1 MNKATAR
8 RPSKASEDVLF
19 QVFEQVM
26 GEGPGIFGERE
37 AVALQVANELVRRWA
52 QSELRRLSRQ
62 YDAEV
67 IVDGRRYRRHATGVG
82 RYHTLCGAV
91 EVRRDS
97 YRQVGVHNG
106 PTVVPLELAA
116 GIVENAT
123 PALAASVLEGFA
135 MMPLRDYQDE
145 MRAAHRVIPSRSTLE
160 RIAKRTG
167 AAMHAE
173 LPTLEPVVRA
183 REVVPRKAHAISVGL
198 DRTTV
203 PIAEMPDD
211 IRLPPTRAH
220 VRRRLP
226 PVTVAYRMAYVA
238 TVAVHDR
245 RGDTLKST
253 RIAAAAHEG
262 ASELMERLGAEL
274 HHLLRQRPR
283 LPTVVVQ
290 DGAPEL
296 WNLVDAWL
304 ENFLIQPTMRLIDR
318 YHVNER
324 LAVVAEAVER
334 EPTERHLLLER
345 WCKALDRSDTAIRR
359 ICKQL
364 DERLYGPVPDGY
376 RDDDEVPWGRPR
388 LMSGQ
393 SARLVEGH
401 VAYFENHAPKIRYAT
416 ARKRGFPI
424 GSGVTEGA
432 CKSVIAVRFKRSGQR
447 WFEPGVSSCL
457 HLRTMHLNQRLRPSF
472 HLFLQQHRE
481 RLVAH

>member
-1 MNKATAR
+1 MSKVTAR
-8 RPSKASEDVLF
+8 RPSKASEDALF
-19 QVFEQVM
+19 EVFEQVM
-26 GEGPGIFGERE
+26 GERPGTFGERE

-52 QSELRRLSRQ
+52 QQELSQLSEE
-62 YDAEV
+62 YGAEV
-67 IVDGRRYRRHATGVG
+67 AVDGQRYRRHATGVR

-97 YRQVGVHNG
+97 YRRVGVHNG
-106 PTVVPLELAA
+106 PTVVPLEIAA

-135 MMPLRDYQDE
+135 MMPLRDYEDE

-167 AAMHAE
+167 AALHAE
-173 LPTLEPVVRA
+173 LPMIEPVVRA
-183 REVVPRKAHAISVGL
+183 REVVSKKAHAISLGL

-203 PIAEMPDD
+203 PMAEMHDD
-211 IRLPPTRAH
+211 IRLPATPAH

-262 ASELMERLGAEL
+262 ANELMERVGAEL
-274 HHLLRQRPR
+274 HHLLGQRPR

-304 ENFLIQPTMRLIDR
+304 ENFLIRPRMRLIDR
-318 YHVNER
+318 YHVDER
-324 LAVVAEAVER
+324 LAASAEAVER
-334 EPTERHLLLER
+334 EPMARRSLLQR
-345 WCKALDRSDTAIRR
+345 WRKTLDRSDTAIRR
-359 ICKQL
+359 ICKEL
-364 DERLYGPVPDGY
+364 DERLHGPIPDGY

-388 LMSGQ
+388 LMQGQ
-393 SARLVEGH
+393 SARVVEGH
-401 VAYFENHAPKIRYAT
+401 VAYFENNAPKIRYAT

-447 WFEPGVSSCL
+447 WFEHGVSSCL
-457 HLRTMHLNQRLRPSF
+457 HLRTMHLNQRLGPSF
-472 HLFLQQHRE
+472 QLFLQQRQGG
-481 RLVAH
+481 LVAR